1 LIPFS
6 QNIQPVVT
14 KMCVV
19 VQKMV
24 DAECA
29 GVLFSRHPINGD
41 PSVMLITANFGLG
54 ESVVDSRVEPD
65 EFLIKRSYKDN
76 LTILGSRVGSKNV
89 LIQMTDSTS
98 VEEVQLTDEMKKK
111 LCLSDELVINLAR
124 LGVIMEKFFGTPRD
138 IEFAV
143 TKDKKIFLLQSRPIT
158 ALNNF
163 IEFELSHENNTAIM
177 GAHDVWTRANVGEVI
192 QGPSSTLNIS
202 CLTSILDKSLS
213 KLFGDVEYSNLFT
226 KVVQTSQYHPFMNCN
241 KVRIFFWS

>member
-1 LIPFS
+1 MPNALASCSRDIPS
-6 QNIQPVVT
+6 MAIR
-14 KMCVV
+14 
-19 VQKMV
+19 
-24 DAECA
+24 A
-29 GVLFSRHPINGD
+29 S
-41 PSVMLITANFGLG
+41 ANFGLG

-98 VEEVQLTDEMKKK
+98 VEEVHLTDEMKKK
-111 LCLSDELVINLAR
+111 LCLSEDLVINLAR

-163 IEFELSHENNTAIM
+163 TEFELIHESNSTFMSKILVGSKAQ
-177 GAHDVWTRANVGEVI
+177 VGEII
-192 QGPSSTLNIS
+192 QGAASSLGMS
-202 CLTSILDKSLS
+202 CFTIILDRAMNNMMEDKECSDLCVRHIPRS
-213 KLFGDVEYSNLFT
+213 HNQVFTGMSMVCCVNL
-226 KVVQTSQYHPFMNCN
+226 
-241 KVRIFFWS
+241 